1 VLSFLVEVY
10 IFLILAYVILSWIPE
25 MRYQSWYRALGSM
38 VEPYLSI
45 FRRIIPPAGG
55 MIDFS
60 PVAGMIVLILFE
72 RLLKMA
78 GL

>member
-1 VLSFLVEVY
+1 M
-10 IFLILAYVILSWIPE
+10 FLIFAYVILSWIPE
-25 MRYQSWYRALGSM
+25 VRYQNWYRALGSM
-38 VEPYLSI
+38 TEPYLSI
-45 FRRIIPPAGG
+45 FRRVIPPAGG

-60 PVAGMIVLILFE
+60 PMVAMVVLILFD